1 VFQSFLKQ
9 HNAASWQRTVET
21 LLPDI
26 HEVDRAATQ
35 IWFHF
40 FPLELAEAIAETED
54 LAQLVLT
61 LRLEGNFRLA
71 EQVDSSH
78 WFLYGHRYWPQVKAA
93 IIARAESSAA
103 PSSLELR
110 ALVKEIGKDVLRRVL
125 ESKARPTPDESLV
138 LGIAA
143 VGLMTVQQVGLAAFR
158 AGSGAVQPPQ
168 GVLAKSPDQIVAA
181 RKKNDS
187 QGIAGLFRGIRAQY
201 TATFDERRNDARFTV
216 INQQQ
221 LTTASAN
228 DTRDYSGRGPAE
240 AGHYLGTTAGHYP
253 GTTAGRG
260 TTEGPIPAQCRT
272 ASCGTCWV
280 GILGG
285 IEHLS
290 EVDAHEKKRM
300 KEFGYIN
307 TPEPKPL
314 IRLACQAIASGNV
327 TIVIPPWNGFIGKR
341 RGFRETSATPQPR

>member
-1 VFQSFLKQ
+1 MFQSFLRQ
-9 HNAASWQRTVET
+9 HDAAAWQRTLDA

-26 HEVDRAATQ
+26 HEVDRNATQ
-35 IWFHF
+35 IWFYF
-40 FPLELAEAIAETED
+40 FPLELAEAIAESDD
-54 LAQLVLT
+54 LAQLAVT

-71 EQVDSSH
+71 DQVDSSH

-93 IIARAESSAA
+93 IIERAQSTAA
-103 PSSLELR
+103 PSSLELAAVVR
-110 ALVKEIGKDVLRRVL
+110 EIAHAIKVDEPLVIGI
-125 ESKARPTPDESLV
+125 S
-138 LGIAA
+138 A
-143 VGLMTVQQVGLAAFR
+143 VGLMTLQQVGVEAFR
-158 AGSGAVQPPQ
+158 DGPAETGHYVQNKTPE
-168 GVLAKSPDQIVAA
+168 QIIVA

-187 QGIAGLFRGIRAQY
+187 QGIAGMFRGIRAQY
-201 TATFDERRNDARFTV
+201 TVTFDERRRDARFTV

-228 DTRDYSGRGPAE
+228 DTRDYSKE
-240 AGHYLGTTAGHYP
+240 T
-253 GTTAGRG
+253 RG
-260 TTEGPIPAQCRT
+260 TVEGPIPAQCRT

-285 IEHLS
+285 NDHLS

-307 TPEPKPL
+307 TPDPKPV

-327 TIVIPPWNGFIGKR
+327 TLVIPPWNGFIGKR
-341 RGFRETSATPQPR
+341 KGSRETSAVPQPR

>member
-1 VFQSFLKQ
+1 MFQSFLKQ
-9 HNAASWQRTVET
+9 HDAAAWQQTIDALR
-21 LLPDI
+21 PAI
-26 HEVDRAATQ
+26 HEVDRDATH

-40 FPLELAEAIAETED
+40 FPLELAEATAAAGD
-54 LAQLVLT
+54 LAQLAVT
-61 LRLEGNFRLA
+61 LRLDGNFRLA
-71 EQVDSSH
+71 DQIDSSH
-78 WFLYGHRYWPQVKAA
+78 GFLYGHRYWPQVKAA
-93 IIARAESSAA
+93 IIERAESRAA
-103 PSSLELR
+103 PSSLELAAVIR
-110 ALVKEIGKDVLRRVL
+110 EIAADALRRVL
-125 ESKARPTPDESLV
+125 ERKTRPASADLV

-143 VGLMTVQQVGLAAFR
+143 VGLMTLQQVGLDAFR
-158 AGSGAVQPPQ
+158 VGSGAIQRPE
-168 GVLAKSPDQIVAA
+168 GVLAKSPEQIVAA

-187 QGIAGLFRGIRAQY
+187 QGLAGIFRGIRAQY
-201 TATFDERRNDARFTV
+201 TVTFDERRDDARFTI

-228 DTRDYSGRGPAE
+228 DKRDYSGKSPAE
-240 AGHYLGTTAGHYP
+240 AGHY
-253 GTTAGRG
+253 RG

-285 IEHLS
+285 NDHLS
-290 EVDAHEKKRM
+290 DVDAHERKRM

-307 TPEPKPL
+307 TPDPKPL

-341 RGFRETSATPQPR
+341 KGSRETSAAPQPR

>member
-9 HNAASWQRTVET
+9 HNAAAWQHTVER

-40 FPLELAEAIAETED
+40 FPLELAEAIAETDD
-54 LAQLVLT
+54 LPQLILT

-71 EQVDSSH
+71 DQVDSSH
-78 WFLYGHRYWPQVKAA
+78 WFLFGHRYWPQVKAA

-103 PSSLELR
+103 PSSLELAGVVR
-110 ALVKEIGKDVLRRVL
+110 EIAGNVAPVN
-125 ESKARPTPDESLV
+125 LV

-143 VGLMTVQQVGLAAFR
+143 VGLMTLQQVGLSVFRTDGAAASPAKAADGPAKATDGPAKATDGPAK
-158 AGSGAVQPPQ
+158 AGHYVQKKTPE
-168 GVLAKSPDQIVAA
+168 QIVAA

-187 QGIAGLFRGIRAQY
+187 QGIAGMFRGIRAQY
-201 TATFDERRNDARFTV
+201 TVTFDERRSDARFTV
-216 INQQQ
+216 INQQH

-228 DTRDYSGRGPAE
+228 DTRDYSSE
-240 AGHYLGTTAGHYP
+240 T
-253 GTTAGRG
+253 RG
-260 TTEGPIPAQCRT
+260 TVVGPIPAQCRT

-285 IEHLS
+285 AEHLS

-307 TPEPKPL
+307 TPEPRPL

-341 RGFRETSATPQPR
+341 KGSRETSAAPQPR